1 MSYLELFSRVRAFI
15 FDVDG
20 VFTDN
25 ELLVME
31 NGELL
36 RKMHVRDGLAV
47 KIALQKGYP
56 IGIITGGKSEGVRIR
71 FSALGIKDI
80 YMGRQ
85 DKLDAFEDFLLT
97 YDLDPSDV
105 LYMGD
110 DLPDYPVMRRVGIP
124 VCPQNAIPELFQV
137 SVYISPF
144 KGGDGAV
151 RDVIEQV
158 LKLQEKWAD

>member
-1 MSYLELFSRVRAFI
+1 MSYLEHFRQVRAFL

-25 ELLVME
+25 EMLVLE
-31 NGELL
+31 NGDLL

-47 KIALQKGYP
+47 KIALSKGYP

-71 FSALGIKDI
+71 FANLGIRDI

-85 DKLDAFEDFLLT
+85 EKTDAFEDFLLT
-97 YDLDPSDV
+97 YDLDPAEV

-110 DLPDYPVMRRVGIP
+110 DLPDYPVMRRVGVP
-124 VCPQNAIPELFQV
+124 VCPQNAIPELFQIA
-137 SVYISPF
+137 VYISPLAGG
-144 KGGDGAV
+144 KGCV

-158 LKLQEKWAD
+158 LKLQQNWVE